1 MAVVVPWSTRMT
13 SAGARPARARTLRTA
28 AMKPAARSPGVEG
41 VLATQMAPVS
51 ASAKVLS
58 VKVPPTSMA
67 MVPRP
72 LACVLMTG
80 RDR

>member
-1 MAVVVPWSTRMT
+1 
-13 SAGARPARARTLRTA
+13 
-28 AMKPAARSPGVEG
+28 MKPAARSPGVDG
-41 VLATQMAPVS
+41 VLATQIAPVS

-67 MVPRP
+67 MVPRW
-72 LACVLMTG
+72 LRCVRLTG

>member
-1 MAVVVPWSTRMT
+1 
-13 SAGARPARARTLRTA
+13 
-28 AMKPAARSPGVEG
+28 MKPAARSPGVDG

-72 LACVLMTG
+72 LVCVLMTG